1 MEYLVLIYIRFSLLQ
16 KAFRRYISIEVKRGS
31 TVKNFFRNKNTY
43 LKTQIL
49 SAVFSFCCTT
59 MCPFRIFIVGCRTS
73 QLAIYCQEPHAWS
86 YNRTWHYIEWV
97 CFTIMF
103 LLLQRR
109 RMMMMM
115 VFGVKPKENC
125 SLFLILVGYLASMLS
140 PMFDVGQCSLCL
152 SGKLVCWL
160 YVECRFVF
168 SLFS

>member
-1 MEYLVLIYIRFSLLQ
+1 
-16 KAFRRYISIEVKRGS
+16 
-31 TVKNFFRNKNTY
+31 
-43 LKTQIL
+43 
-49 SAVFSFCCTT
+49 

-97 CFTIMF
+97 CFTIRL
-103 LLLQRR
+103 LLLQRWMK
-109 RMMMMM
+109 MMMMF
-115 VFGVKPKENC
+115 FGVKPKENC

-152 SGKLVCWL
+152 SGKLVYWL

-168 SLFS
+168 SLFLGKRKNIGKLFLNIFLFLCFHFGYWNHDKPHSGINKWVTDGSNICVCSMYFEINLLEH